1 MLVTDAQVHLWEI
14 DRADRPWPKGPHL
27 PPRRHPDGFSAEE
40 MLQEMNLAGVDR
52 AIIVPPTWV
61 GESNAT
67 ALEAAARYP
76 TRFAVVGRFDVKS
89 PNARAQLEGWLKQ
102 PQMLGVRM
110 SFHVK
115 PFVDWLDDGS
125 LEWFWASCEAF
136 GVPVMALIPGMSR
149 KILPIADRHP
159 DLILLIPHMGCR
171 LDSHGADAFSDLSD
185 LLALARYS
193 KIFVMASSAPCFS
206 NEPYPFGDI
215 HSFIKRIYDVYG
227 PRRMLWGADL
237 TRLTCTYREC
247 LDLFRE
253 ALGFLTD
260 ADLDWILG
268 RTLAEVLNWPEA
280 LDPLASPNRPSFG
293 RNSIP

>member
-14 DRADRPWPKGPHL
+14 DRPDRPWPKGQQR
-27 PPRRHPDGFSAEE
+27 PRNRPNGFSAEE

-89 PNARAQLEGWLKQ
+89 PNARPQLEGWLKQ
-102 PQMLGVRM
+102 PHMLGVRM
-110 SFHVK
+110 TFHVK
-115 PFVDWLDDGS
+115 PFIDWLDDRS
-125 LEWFWASCEAF
+125 LEWFWESCEAH
-136 GVPVMALIPGMSR
+136 GVPVMALVPGMSR

-159 DLILLIPHMGCR
+159 DLVLLIPHMSCL
-171 LDSHGADAFSDLSD
+171 LDSRGARAFSDLGD
-185 LLALARYS
+185 LLALARCPRV
-193 KIFVMASSAPCFS
+193 FVMASSAPCFS
-206 NEPYPFGDI
+206 NEPYPFRDI
-215 HSFIKRIYDVYG
+215 QPFIQRIYDVYG

-237 TRLTCTYREC
+237 SRLTCTYREC

-253 ALGFLTD
+253 ALSFLSATD
-260 ADLDWILG
+260 REWILG
-268 RTLAEVLNWPEA
+268 RTLAEILNWPEA
-280 LDPLASPNRPSFG
+280 LDPATVPNRS
-293 RNSIP
+293 SS